1 MPRGYG
7 GVAVL
12 WHSSI
17 DHLIRPVDDGGER
30 TQCAEV
36 TVLGNEKLLVVSV
49 YLPTKGGTDSVMDYQ
64 DCLDQLYEI
73 FQKYQTTHHI
83 VIGGDLN
90 EDLSSV
96 GKPSKRIEYLIK
108 VKR

>member
-7 GVAVL
+7 DVAVL
-12 WHSSI
+12 WHSNI
-17 DHLIRPVDDGGER
+17 DLLIKVLEDGRER
-30 TQCAEV
+30 IQCTKV
-36 TVLGNEKLLVVSV
+36 TVSGNNKLLVVSS
-49 YLPTKGGTDSVMDYQ
+49 YLQTKGGAGILMDYQ

-90 EDLSSV
+90 VDLSITE
-96 GKPSKRIEYLIK
+96 KTSK
-108 VKR
+108 